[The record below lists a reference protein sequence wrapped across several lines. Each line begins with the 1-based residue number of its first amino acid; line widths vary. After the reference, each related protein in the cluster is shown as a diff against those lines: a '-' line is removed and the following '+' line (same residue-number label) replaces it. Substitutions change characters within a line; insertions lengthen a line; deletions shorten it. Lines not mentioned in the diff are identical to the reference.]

1 MAASLR
7 AANSGTF
14 NRADMKA
21 FGSHQPCTDAKGSST
36 KRRSRDNLTKPFEL
50 LPDLFMEQDL
60 AADLTQDQNAAL
72 GDVRSAAQTES
83 HKIVTQDWGIPP
95 REVFDRFEAQRKAV
109 RRQLGRL

>member
-1 MAASLR
+1 MA
-7 AANSGTF
+7 
-14 NRADMKA
+14 
-21 FGSHQPCTDAKGSST
+21 
-36 KRRSRDNLTKPFEL
+36 
-50 LPDLFMEQDL
+50 QDL

-109 RRQLGRL
+109 RRKLLWLFLIPSPPELPLARQALPYREARA